1 MLTTV
6 RAEPH
11 TSGVPMHA
19 RRRTVI
25 RPPVLTLGGA
35 WRALTMLPRYGDLL
49 YALTA
54 HRIKVRYKQSVLGPL
69 WAIVQPLALM
79 IIFAT
84 VFSAIARMPS
94 NGQPYAVFAYA
105 GLLPWTALAAALGS
119 ATMSLVT
126 HAQLVTRVYFPRE
139 ILPLTYVAAALFD
152 LVIASSVLW
161 LLLSYFDISL
171 TATAF
176 WTVPILVLLAGLATA
191 VSLVLCA
198 VHVRF
203 RDVGVAMPLLL
214 QFWMFASPVLYPL
227 SAVPSEWRRW
237 YILNPAA
244 GIVDGFR
251 RAVLDGAT
259 PDLAALGVSTA
270 FVALALP
277 LAYLWFKHVE
287 ATMADVI

>member
-1 MLTTV
+1 
-6 RAEPH
+6 
-11 TSGVPMHA
+11 
-19 RRRTVI
+19 
-25 RPPVLTLGGA
+25 
-35 WRALTMLPRYGDLL
+35 
-49 YALTA
+49 
-54 HRIKVRYKQSVLGPL
+54 
-69 WAIVQPLALM
+69 
-79 IIFAT
+79 
-84 VFSAIARMPS
+84 
-94 NGQPYAVFAYA
+94 
-105 GLLPWTALAAALGS
+105 
-119 ATMSLVT
+119 
-126 HAQLVTRVYFPRE
+126 
-139 ILPLTYVAAALFD
+139 
-152 LVIASSVLW
+152 VLW